1 MVFIAEE
8 LFVVFIE
15 AELPFTQEQSSV
27 VIEPRLV
34 VEEEVALAVQHLKL
48 VKALINLCDQS
59 LKIKY
64 QETKETVQLSLL
76 TIFSERH

>member
-1 MVFIAEE
+1 MEGLLDRMEKARFRAGWFIITEE
-8 LFVVFIE
+8 LFVVFIA

-48 VKALINLCDQS
+48 LRQRLVDTSERERLINS
-59 LKIKY
+59 P
-64 QETKETVQLSLL
+64 
-76 TIFSERH
+76 